1 MCNKICVL
9 LAAYNGAEYIREQLD
24 SILSQNSVEIDIY
37 ISLDLSTDS
46 SIDIINSYIND
57 NSNIYLLEYG
67 CRYGSAGQ
75 NFFRLLMDVDF
86 SKYDYISFSDQDD
99 IWLSN
104 KLSHAIEVIKSN
116 NVDAVSSNVLA
127 FWKDGREKLIK
138 KDNPQVEYDYVFESS
153 GPGCSFVLSKDLSVA
168 IQRSLIDNKSIVNR
182 LWLHDWYCY
191 SFSRSNKYKWCI
203 DSEALML
210 YRQHENNEVGANNGF
225 LSIFNRLKTVLS
237 GDAFKKVLIQADF
250 IELTNKP
257 IILLKENTFF
267 SLIKLA
273 MMANKC
279 RRSKIDKIAFF
290 IMISILAVKR
300 LFNEK

>member
-1 MCNKICVL
+1 MCDKVCVL
-9 LAAYNGAEYIREQLD
+9 LAAYNGAKYIKEQLD
-24 SILSQNSVEIDIY
+24 SILTQENVDVDIY

-46 SIDIINSYIND
+46 SIDIINNYV
-57 NSNIYLLEYG
+57 NSNSNVYFLEYG

-86 SKYDYISFSDQDD
+86 SKYDYVSFSDQDD
-99 IWLSN
+99 IWLPN
-104 KLSHAIEVIKSN
+104 KLSHAIEIIKLH

-127 FWKDGREKLIK
+127 FWEDGREKLIK
-138 KDNPQVEYDYVFESS
+138 KDNPQVEFDYIFESS
-153 GPGCSFVLSKDLSVA
+153 GPGCSFVLNKELSIA
-168 IQRSLIDNKSIVNR
+168 IQKSLIDKKSTVNK

-191 SFSRSNKYKWCI
+191 SFSRSNNYKWCI

-237 GDAFKKVLIQADF
+237 GNAFKKVLIQADF
-250 IELTNKP
+250 IGLNCKP
-257 IILLKENTFF
+257 IILLKENTFI
-267 SLIKLA
+267 SLVKLA
-273 MMANKC
+273 MIASKC
-279 RRSKIDKIAFF
+279 RRSKVDKIAFF
-290 IMISILAVKR
+290 IMILILSVKR